1 MGKKVYGLK
10 LQDGSEIIK
19 VKGLSSKADLTFDAL
34 KSLLHMNSSLV
45 LNQDK
50 SFRNFSDSTI
60 NLIKIDDD
68 AVITIRKDL
77 SNYTNEETDNYH
89 NSDVNVA
96 IASCITDPRGPNLYE
111 FLQK

>member
-1 MGKKVYGLK
+1 ME
-10 LQDGSEIIK
+10 D
-19 VKGLSSKADLTFDAL
+19 
-34 KSLLHMNSSLV
+34 
-45 LNQDK
+45 
-50 SFRNFSDSTI
+50 
-60 NLIKIDDD
+60 LIKIDDD

-96 IASCITDPRGPNLYE
+96 IASCITDPRAPNLYE